1 MATKKPNRKERKK
14 EIVDRHMKEYRKKYY
29 SDEDEPGLCEQCC
42 TDSIKVM
49 GENISKCREKCPPC
63 PLPPPRTKV
72 YPRVKSP
79 TSPDMKRGGRK
90 TRRKRRR
97 KRRKSRKMRKKTKH
111 RKKKKSHKQ
120 SKRKRRRRR

>member
-1 MATKKPNRKERKK
+1 MPTKKSNREQRKK
-14 EIVDRHMKEYRKKYY
+14 ERVKLHMEKFKKNYY
-29 SDEDEPGLCEQCC
+29 SDEDEPGLLEKCC
-42 TDSIKVM
+42 TDSFKVM
-49 GENISKCREKCPPC
+49 GENISKLRKKCPPC
-63 PLPPPRTKV
+63 PQPPSRTKV

-79 TSPDMKRGGRK
+79 TQLEMKRGGRK

-111 RKKKKSHKQ
+111 RKKKKSRKQ